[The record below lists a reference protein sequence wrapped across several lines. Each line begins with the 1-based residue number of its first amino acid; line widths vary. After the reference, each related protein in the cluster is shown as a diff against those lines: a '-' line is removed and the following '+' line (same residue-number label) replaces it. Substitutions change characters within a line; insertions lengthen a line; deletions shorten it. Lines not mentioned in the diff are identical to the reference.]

1 MQTMIQNIFMDQ
13 KSYELIQ
20 KNQDFE
26 HICSVILN
34 GVDTDKPQP
43 QTIIINK
50 IEFQR
55 V

>member
-1 MQTMIQNIFMDQ
+1 MKGGVAMQTMIQNIFMDQ

-34 GVDTDKPQP
+34 GVVP
-43 QTIIINK
+43 INPSLK
-50 IEFQR
+50 QLL
-55 V
+55 